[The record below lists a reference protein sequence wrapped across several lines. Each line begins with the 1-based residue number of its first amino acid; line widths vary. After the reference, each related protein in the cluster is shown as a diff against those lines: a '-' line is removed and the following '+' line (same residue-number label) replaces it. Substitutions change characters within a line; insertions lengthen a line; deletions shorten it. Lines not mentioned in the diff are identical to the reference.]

1 MATENTELM
10 ADAREALSDKW
21 GLAIGT
27 IVVYWIIVGGINAIP
42 GIGSIASL
50 ILSGPFA
57 IGLAI
62 FSLNLSRRQEA
73 KLEQIFDG
81 FQNFGNAVGA
91 YILMVL
97 IVFLWT
103 LLFIVPGIIAA
114 ISYSQV
120 FFIISEDKDIG
131 PMDALKK
138 SREMMDGYKMKYFLM
153 SLTFFGWGIL
163 CLFTLGIGFLWLGPY
178 AQVSYANFYDDIN
191 DNYYKESYM
200 KESNVLDSD
209 IV

>member
-27 IVVYWIIVGGINAIP
+27 LVVYWIIVGGINAIP
-42 GIGSIASL
+42 GIGSLASL

-62 FSLNLSRRQEA
+62 FSLNLSRRKEA

-97 IVFLWT
+97 IVFLWM
-103 LLFIVPGIIAA
+103 LLLIVPGIIAA

-120 FFIISEDKDIG
+120 FFIIAEDKDIG

-138 SREMMDGYKMKYFLM
+138 SRDMMDGYKMKYFEM
-153 SLTFFGWGIL
+153 SLRFLGWGIL

-178 AQVSYANFYDDIN
+178 AQVSYANFHDDIN
-191 DNYYKESYM
+191 DNYYKENKI
-200 KESNVLDSD
+200 KESDVLDGD
-209 IV
+209 LV